1 MILAIIEAQNNA
13 VAEASRQMLTV
24 AQETGKRLGQDL
36 AALLLGESARPCIA
50 ELGQYGVATV
60 ALAVHEALE
69 AYGPEA
75 YASATVQAMELLKP
89 EMVMAAATDPGSEV
103 MAHVAARTEL
113 PLAANC
119 ARVECGDPFRVTRV
133 RWGGSLLE
141 EAVLH
146 GHPKLLTLALDM
158 VAPQPADPPKE
169 PVLQTFTP
177 ELTETDLRVRLRR
190 QEPVVEAGVSL
201 KTAPVVVGGGR
212 GVGSAEG
219 YAKLEAL
226 ADLLGGAVGGS
237 RVATNNGWRSH
248 AEQVG
253 LTGARISPALY
264 IACGISGAIQH
275 LVGCKGAKKILVIN
289 NDPEAAFFAKADY
302 GVIGDLHEVV
312 PALVEAI
319 RQEKS

>member
-1 MILAIIEAQNNA
+1 MILSIIETENTA
-13 VAEASRQMLTV
+13 VTEASLQMLTI
-24 AQETGKRLGQDL
+24 ARETGRRLGQDL

-50 ELGQYGVATV
+50 ELGRYGVATV
-60 ALAVHEALE
+60 ALARHEALE
-69 AYGPEA
+69 VYGPEA
-75 YASATVQAMELLKP
+75 YASAAVQVMELLKP
-89 EMVMAAATDPGSEV
+89 NLVMAAATDQGSEV
-103 MAHVAARTEL
+103 MAHVAGRTDL

-119 ARVECGDPFRVTRV
+119 AQVEGGDPFRVTRV

-141 EAVLH
+141 EAVLNSE
-146 GHPKLLTLALDM
+146 PKLLTLALDM
-158 VAPQPADPPKE
+158 VPPQPADPPKE

-177 ELTETDLRVRLRR
+177 ALTETDLRVRVCR
-190 QEPVVEAGVSL
+190 QEAVVEEGLSL

-253 LTGARISPALY
+253 LTGARIAPTLY

-275 LVGCKGAKKILVIN
+275 LVGCKGAKTILVIN

-302 GVIGDLHEVV
+302 GVLGDLHEVV
-312 PALVEAI
+312 PALVAAI
-319 RQEKS
+319 QQEKG